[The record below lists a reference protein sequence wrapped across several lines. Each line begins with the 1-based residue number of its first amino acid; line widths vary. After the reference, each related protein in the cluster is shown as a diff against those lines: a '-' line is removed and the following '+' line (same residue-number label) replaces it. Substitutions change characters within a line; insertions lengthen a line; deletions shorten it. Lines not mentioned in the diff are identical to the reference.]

1 MFKTSFRQFS
11 SVLRSSL
18 CEEVLLRSE
27 WECAAIWTL
36 QKSNN
41 DEEACVTF
49 IQIHKGGRTGYS
61 AGSPFLM
68 HFSP

>member
-1 MFKTSFRQFS
+1 M
-11 SVLRSSL
+11 

-49 IQIHKGGRTGYS
+49 IQIYKGGRTGYS
-61 AGSPFLM
+61 SGSPFLM